1 MMKEVR
7 PIRHALHKT
16 HAVLTTISGI
26 LLTEKDSPSIGTRIY
41 KTQTRG
47 HHMMIGKAM
56 IIKVIVTSGIAGS
69 GNQYHLCP
77 TKVNGHVRQVSIDY
91 NNKKIFYI
99 QKFSTSSASYSIVLL
114 VFFAM
119 LRLFSE

>member
-26 LLTEKDSPSIGTRIY
+26 LLTEKDSPSIEIPTY

-56 IIKVIVTSGIAGS
+56 TIKVIVTSGIAGS
-69 GNQYHLCP
+69 GNQLVLCP
-77 TKVNGHVRQVSIDY
+77 ILHKERVRLVSIDY
-91 NNKKIFYI
+91 NPGT
-99 QKFSTSSASYSIVLL
+99 QG
-114 VFFAM
+114 
-119 LRLFSE
+119 